1 VCLRTSDDREQLNA
15 GSEKGVVR
23 TIQIMNIE
31 IQDSVNPQR
40 IPESLHSLVLFKR
53 LCAMLDELPF
63 GRWLTGE
70 LVTPGIRSVDHHK
83 RTRANGLQVKS
94 EECILC

>member
-1 VCLRTSDDREQLNA
+1 
-15 GSEKGVVR
+15 
-23 TIQIMNIE
+23 
-31 IQDSVNPQR
+31 
-40 IPESLHSLVLFKR
+40 
-53 LCAMLDELPF
+53 MLDELPF